1 MPSPEF
7 VMDVLSLP
15 RPSWMTEDLV
25 LLEEQA
31 RRFIATEYVPHL
43 DRWSEEGMYDR
54 EVWSKA
60 GAAGLLCPAIP
71 EEYGG
76 AGGSFAHEAVINR
89 ELSLAGFD
97 AFGAP
102 LHSGI
107 VAPYIL
113 HYGTDEQKRRW
124 LPGLSRGELVGAI
137 AMSEPGAGSDL
148 QGVRT
153 TAKRSGNGYVLNGSK
168 TFITNGQHA
177 NLIIV
182 VAKTDANAGAKG
194 VSLMVVETDN
204 APGFRRGRKLK
215 KLGLDAAD
223 TSELFFEDVKL
234 PPESLLGTE
243 EGQGFAQLMNDLPRE
258 RLIVT
263 VHAQA
268 MIERALALTIDYVK
282 ERQAFGKKIIEFQNT
297 QFTLAECKSEAT
309 IARVFHDHCIERY
322 LNGVLDTV
330 TASMAKYWLTDLQGK
345 IIDRCLQF
353 FGGYGYMEEFP
364 ISRMYRDA
372 RVMRIYAG
380 TNEIMKLL
388 IARSL

>member
-1 MPSPEF
+1 
-7 VMDVLSLP
+7 MDALSLP
-15 RPSWMTEDLV
+15 RPRWMTEDLV

-31 RRFIATEYVPHL
+31 RRFIAAEYVPHL
-43 DRWSEEGMYDR
+43 ERWSEKGAYAR
-54 EVWSKA
+54 EVWTKA

-71 EEYGG
+71 EDYGG
-76 AGGSFAHEAVINR
+76 AGGTFAHEAVIIR

-97 AFGAP
+97 SFGAP

-113 HYGTDEQKRRW
+113 HYGTAEQKRRW
-124 LPGLSRGELVGAI
+124 LPGLATGELVGAI
-137 AMSEPGAGSDL
+137 AMSEPGTGSDL

-153 TAKRSGNGYVLNGSK
+153 TARKSGNGYVLNGSK

-177 NLIIV
+177 DLIIV
-182 VAKTDANAGAKG
+182 VAKTDASAGAKG
-194 VSLMVVETDN
+194 ISLLVVEADN
-204 APGFRRGRKLK
+204 AAGFRRGRTLK

-223 TSELFFEDVKL
+223 TSELFFEEVML
-234 PPESLLGTE
+234 PPENLLGTE

-258 RLIVT
+258 RLIVA

-282 ERQAFGKKIIEFQNT
+282 QRQAFGKKIIEFQNT
-297 QFTLAECKSEAT
+297 QFVLAECKSEAT
-309 IARVFHDHCIERY
+309 IGRVFHDHCLERY
-322 LNGVLDTV
+322 LEGALDTV

-345 IIDRCLQF
+345 IIDRCLQL

-364 ISRMYRDA
+364 ISRMYRDG

>member
-1 MPSPEF
+1 MS
-7 VMDVLSLP
+7 
-15 RPSWMTEDLV
+15 
-25 LLEEQA
+25 
-31 RRFIATEYVPHL
+31 
-43 DRWSEEGMYDR
+43 
-54 EVWSKA
+54 
-60 GAAGLLCPAIP
+60 
-71 EEYGG
+71 
-76 AGGSFAHEAVINR
+76 R

-113 HYGTDEQKRRW
+113 HYGTEEQKRRW
-124 LPGLSRGELVGAI
+124 LPRLVSGELVGAI
-137 AMSEPGAGSDL
+137 AMSEPGTGSDL

-153 TAKRSGNGYVLNGSK
+153 TAKKSGNGYVLNGSK

-177 NLIIV
+177 NLIVV
-182 VAKTDANAGAKG
+182 VAKTDASLGAKG
-194 VSLMVVETDN
+194 VSLIVVETDD

-223 TSELFFEDVKL
+223 TSELFFDDVKL
-234 PPESLLGTE
+234 PPENLLGGE

-258 RLIVT
+258 RLIVA

-268 MIERALALTIDYVK
+268 MMERALALTVDYVK
-282 ERQAFGKKIIEFQNT
+282 QRQAFGKKIIEFQNT
-297 QFTLAECKSEAT
+297 QFVLAECKSEAT
-309 IARVFHDHCIERY
+309 MARVFHDHCLERY
-322 LNGVLDTV
+322 LAGTLDTV
-330 TASMAKYWLTDLQGK
+330 TASMAKYRLTDILGT
-345 IIDRCLQF
+345 IVDRCLQL

-364 ISRMYRDA
+364 ISRIYRDA

-380 TNEIMKLL
+380 TNEIMKVL